1 MQKFANFHPL
11 QTQYV
16 GYHKYAIKNRRL
28 NFHPKWRPTP
38 TPSQKEGKESL
49 PLTPP
54 RRRGKAGEMGGA
66 RKLGN
71 QKTKPAR
78 KLSLPDAYVNQKSC
92 TRGESLTIS

>member
-1 MQKFANFHPL
+1 MEAYPYPL
-11 QTQYV
+11 PK
-16 GYHKYAIKNRRL
+16 GGERL
-28 NFHPKWRPTP
+28 AKW
-38 TPSQKEGKESL
+38 
-49 PLTPP
+49 
-54 RRRGKAGEMGGA
+54 GGA

>member
-38 TPSQKEGKESL
+38 TPSQKEGNGW
-49 PLTPP
+49 
-54 RRRGKAGEMGGA
+54 RNGGA